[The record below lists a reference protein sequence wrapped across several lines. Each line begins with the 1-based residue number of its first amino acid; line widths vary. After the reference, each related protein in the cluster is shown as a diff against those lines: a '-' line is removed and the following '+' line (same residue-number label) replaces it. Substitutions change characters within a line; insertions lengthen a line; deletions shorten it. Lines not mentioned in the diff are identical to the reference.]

1 MSFGRIF
8 YGILSH
14 VTIHVLGV
22 FCRKQTVLNILVSR
36 VSKKKLEVGKG
47 AFEEWASSA
56 DQSHSPSALCR
67 NRENRKVRKQLRD

>member
-22 FCRKQTVLNILVSR
+22 FCRKQTVLNILVSQI
-36 VSKKKLEVGKG
+36 KDFFLI
-47 AFEEWASSA
+47 
-56 DQSHSPSALCR
+56 DQSITFI
-67 NRENRKVRKQLRD
+67 KGMW